1 MHKDHYENL
10 YCVVS
15 GHKTFTM
22 LPPTD
27 QPFVPYGQLH
37 ATCCRITTNVLAY
50 NDTRQHSPFL
60 IIGLQPPT
68 SQSAAFLVHAPAFN
82 VPILHSRAE
91 SFENSFQLRLH
102 QRLNIVADLLLAD
115 YLLLLRAA
123 WVCSDR
129 LACFVC
135 SQLTYRHFTGLSI
148 TKCDIVCWLQRNTKQ
163 LFIKRT
169 KSDSLT

>member
-1 MHKDHYENL
+1 
-10 YCVVS
+10 
-15 GHKTFTM
+15 M
-22 LPPTD
+22 LRT
-27 QPFVPYGQLH
+27 
-37 ATCCRITTNVLAY
+37 
-50 NDTRQHSPFL
+50 
-60 IIGLQPPT
+60 
-68 SQSAAFLVHAPAFN
+68 AFN
-82 VPILHSRAE
+82 VPILHSRTE

-148 TKCDIVCWLQRNTKQ
+148 TKCDIVCWLAEEYQAAVYKENEIGQFDVIDDNDIGKVEHFSFNMLTPY
-163 LFIKRT
+163 F
-169 KSDSLT
+169 SLN